1 MNTRAKKRT
10 NEEWRQVILE
20 ARNSGLSDYEY
31 CRINTIPPSTF
42 YRAIKRLRRLSC
54 DIPAGVVTQD
64 RQKQEVVPI
73 NLSDLP
79 LTKPDHM
86 QPVSGVVCDSMTA
99 PLETTMRITIGGSTL
114 ELSNNADPML
124 IGSVLRM
131 LNRSC

>member
-54 DIPAGVVTQD
+54 DIPAGVVTQN

-79 LTKPDHM
+79 LTKPDQM
-86 QPVSGVVCDSMTA
+86 QPGSGVVCDSMTA

>member
-1 MNTRAKKRT
+1 MSTRAKKRT
-10 NEEWRQVILE
+10 AKEWRQIILE

-79 LTKPDHM
+79 LSKPDQM
-86 QPVSGVVCDSMTA
+86 QPVSGVVCDSMSSHV
-99 PLETTMRITIGGSTL
+99 ETVVL
-114 ELSNNADPML
+114 LSKKRLD
-124 IGSVLRM
+124 
-131 LNRSC
+131 SCKSMV

>member
-1 MNTRAKKRT
+1 MNKRAKKRT
-10 NEEWRQVILE
+10 AEEWRKIILE
-20 ARNSGLSDYEY
+20 ARKSGLSDYEY

-79 LTKPDHM
+79 LTKPDQM
-86 QPVSGVVCDSMTA
+86 QPVSGVACDSMTA

>member
-10 NEEWRQVILE
+10 AEEWRQIILE

-31 CRINTIPPSTF
+31 CCINTIPPSTF

-54 DIPAGVVTQD
+54 EIPAGEVTKD

-73 NLSDLP
+73 HLSNLP
-79 LTKPDHM
+79 ITKPDQI
-86 QPVSGVVCDSMTA
+86 QPVSRVVCDSKSDHF
-99 PLETTMRITIGGSTL
+99 ETTMRITIGGSTL

-131 LNRSC
+131 LNSSC